1 MSDTMKSL
9 DDFVPQGRE
18 SGSSVALWSDGRL
31 LFALAGTRFECP
43 PGELFYMG
51 IGGHRLAGED
61 WAACALR
68 EVREEI
74 GAEVD
79 LIDSPETWLVS
90 ADRGDSR
97 IEVSDHPRPLALFE
111 MKSPGPDDTRGT
123 YHIAVYEA
131 NLRDQS
137 LELSIEEVR
146 AVLALTPTQ
155 VVWGPET
162 RPTLRELIDN
172 GALVMTTVTGLDVD
186 TCVFPIGSAQALAHV
201 LRHTKLDI

>member
-9 DDFVPQGRE
+9 DDFVPQGKE

-43 PGELFYMG
+43 PGEMFYMG
-51 IGGHRLAGED
+51 LGGHRLADED

-79 LIDSPETWLVS
+79 LIDSPDTWLVS
-90 ADRGDSR
+90 TDRVDSR

-111 MKSPGPDDTRGT
+111 MISSGPDEIRGT

-146 AVLALTPTQ
+146 AVLALTPDQ
-155 VVWGPET
+155 VIRGPET
-162 RPTLRELIDN
+162 RPTLRELIDD